1 MDSTEWTQ
9 SFQKAVLAWFGQNGR
24 DFPWRNTNK
33 PFHVLLAEILLRQTQ
48 AKRVV
53 NPYLD
58 LIQCYP
64 DPRTLANADVNA
76 LRLWFKP
83 LGLVKRADL
92 LVEAAQI
99 LLKEHG
105 GDVPRDLESLLK
117 LPGVGRYIAG
127 ATLCLSF
134 GEPFPMVD
142 EASGRVL
149 RRVLSMNSEGPA
161 YTDTKLLQTAETLLP
176 HPMVKEFNLGLI
188 DIAAAHCYPRKP
200 NCFTCP
206 LFSLCSFGRNRVRE
220 KMKKV
225 DGSYI

>member
-1 MDSTEWTQ
+1 MLAEPYYPVDSTEWTQ
-9 SFQKAVLAWFGQNGR
+9 SFQKAVLAWFEQNGR
-24 DFPWRNTNK
+24 DFPWRNTSN
-33 PFHVLLAEILLRQTQ
+33 PFHVLVAEVLLRQTQ
-48 AKRVV
+48 AKRVA

-58 LIQCYP
+58 LIERYP
-64 DPRTLANADVNA
+64 DPRTLAKADVNA

-83 LGLVKRADL
+83 LGLVRRADL
-92 LVEAAQI
+92 LVEAAQV

-117 LPGVGRYIAG
+117 LPGIGRYIAG

-149 RRVLSMNSEGPA
+149 RRVLGMNSEGPA
-161 YTDTKLLQTAETLLP
+161 YTDSNLLNAAETLLP

-188 DIAAAHCYPRKP
+188 DIAAAHCSPRKP
-200 NCFTCP
+200 KCTTCP
-206 LFSLCSFGRNRVRE
+206 VAKYCSYPNS
-220 KMKKV
+220 
-225 DGSYI
+225 D